1 MIVSTCFL
9 AAWMSPISTG
19 RAATFPSRPIKPK
32 YLIRASVIMPYL
44 TRGSIGTCSLRVA
57 DARPDWQLILL
68 GPIVKIDPAALP
80 QRPNIHYLGMKPYD
94 QLPAYLSGWD
104 AAFMP
109 FALNAATRFISPTKT
124 PEYLA
129 AGKRVVST
137 PIADVVRT
145 YGRRGLVRIAA
156 TPVEFVAAIEA
167 TLVDGGNYDAWLRAA
182 DGLLETMSW
191 DQTWADMRKLMA

>member
-1 MIVSTCFL
+1 M
-9 AAWMSPISTG
+9 G
-19 RAATFPSRPIKPK
+19 RRIHAV
-32 YLIRASVIMPYL
+32 RAE
-44 TRGSIGTCSLRVA
+44 RGNPVYQSYQ
-57 DARPDWQLILL
+57 D
-68 GPIVKIDPAALP
+68 
-80 QRPNIHYLGMKPYD
+80 
-94 QLPAYLSGWD
+94 
-104 AAFMP
+104 
-109 FALNAATRFISPTKT
+109 

-156 TPVEFVAAIEA
+156 TPVEFIAAIQA